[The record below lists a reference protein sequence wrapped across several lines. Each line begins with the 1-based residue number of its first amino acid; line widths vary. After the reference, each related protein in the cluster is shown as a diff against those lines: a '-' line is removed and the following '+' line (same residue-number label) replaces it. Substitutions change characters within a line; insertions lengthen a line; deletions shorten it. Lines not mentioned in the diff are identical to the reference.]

1 MNKVLL
7 IGRVGT
13 APKTDVFENGKKL
26 TKLSL
31 ATTEFFGKDN
41 KDVTWHQIT
50 VWGDYGETM
59 GKFINVG
66 SQISIEGRIQ
76 NSGYE
81 KEGIKCISSTVVADK
96 IELLDKKS
104 DSTGEQS
111 APDTTTPAK
120 TVTKIASP
128 AKVVVPPV
136 SAASEEDLPF

>member
-13 APKTDVFENGKKL
+13 APKTDVFENGKKV

-41 KDVTWHQIT
+41 KDTTWHQIT

-59 GKFINVG
+59 SKFINVG
-66 SQISIEGRIQ
+66 SQISVEGRIQ
-76 NSGYE
+76 NSAYE
-81 KEGIKCISSTVVADK
+81 KEGVKCISSTIVVDK

-104 DSTGEQS
+104 DSSVEQA
-111 APDTTTPAK
+111 APSTTAPNTTTSTKVSTPAK
-120 TVTKIASP
+120 TIVP
-128 AKVVVPPV
+128 APAPGD
-136 SAASEEDLPF
+136 DLPF